1 MKPNAT
7 SGSDDEQVAVGPP
20 TAATA
25 ASRQSSAFD
34 LNGKQEHGKRK
45 EFSFCHNRLLGD

>member
-34 LNGKQEHGKRK
+34 LKRK
-45 EFSFCHNRLLGD
+45 ARTRKEKRVQFLSQSVIR